1 MRAAPRPCSCAC
13 PRSSGAPSRACC
25 RAPPSCPR
33 SRSRTSRRRT
43 AATRRRGERAAAMER
58 GGRRWS
64 PAAGRP
70 RLPRRGRVPHAAL
83 PPPCVVI
90 LFPCPNLRPKAQ
102 CTRSVTCVCYTFNM
116 FGCVRGEGL
125 CAQNK
130 RRDDRKGVLW
140 KAMEGKVHSDFFASR
155 GEYAHTGHRP
165 TQTTDWQSE
174 RRRGA
179 GRGEQGMARQNI
191 VGSAR
196 LQNQQQ
202 LQHRLQNQRGGHQEQ
217 PIRC

>member
-1 MRAAPRPCSCAC
+1 
-13 PRSSGAPSRACC
+13 
-25 RAPPSCPR
+25 
-33 SRSRTSRRRT
+33 
-43 AATRRRGERAAAMER
+43 MER

-64 PAAGRP
+64 PAAWRP
-70 RLPRRGRVPHAAL
+70 RLPRRGRVQHAAL

-179 GRGEQGMARQNI
+179 RRGEQGMARQNI

-196 LQNQQQ
+196 LQNQRQP
-202 LQHRLQNQRGGHQEQ
+202 QHRPQNQRGGHHARPGQMLNAL
-217 PIRC
+217 PASSTATSMSSASPGAMPSSSRSCSSVAKLCGTGVLSRCSL

>member
-90 LFPCPNLRPKAQ
+90 LFPCPNVRPKAQ
-102 CTRSVTCVCYTFNM
+102 CTRSVTYVCVTHSICLDACAAR
-116 FGCVRGEGL
+116 GCALKTSGETG
-125 CAQNK
+125 
-130 RRDDRKGVLW
+130 KGCL
-140 KAMEGKVHSDFFASR
+140 KGDGRKVHSDFFASR